1 MPDHRHVVRE
11 TRFEG
16 SLVSR
21 LAGAAG
27 RGCRLYWLGQ
37 AGFVIEIGGY
47 RLVVD
52 PYLSDSLAIKYRGGR
67 YPHERLMPPPVSPER
82 LGDVDLVLAT
92 HAHTDHMDPDTLRP
106 LLAANAHARLV
117 APAAEAAKARER
129 SGLDAARM
137 ILMTGGQAIEPLPG
151 LRIAATPAAHTS
163 LETDEQ
169 GRNHFL
175 GYAIRAG
182 GVTIWHSGDC
192 VPFDGLV
199 DAVRPLRPDLVLLP
213 VNGRDPELERN
224 GFAGNFSLAEA
235 IGLAADIGA
244 PAMIAHHY
252 GMFAFNSCDP
262 ERIDQAAAREQR
274 LAVLRARTGICWD
287 VAIDKGDGSKH

>member
-1 MPDHRHVVRE
+1 MPDRLHTVGE

-16 SLVSR
+16 SLESR
-21 LAGAAG
+21 LHGAAG
-27 RGCRLYWLGQ
+27 KGCRLYWLGQ

-52 PYLSDSLAIKYRGGR
+52 PYLSDSLATKYRGGR
-67 YPHERLMPPPVSPER
+67 FPHERLMPPPIAPER
-82 LGDVDLVLAT
+82 LGAVDLVLAT

-106 LLAANAHARLV
+106 LLAANASARLV

-137 ILMTGGQAIEPLPG
+137 LLMTGGQSIEPLPD
-151 LRIAATPAAHTS
+151 LRIAATPAAHTA

-169 GRNHFL
+169 DRNRFL

-199 DAVRPLRPDLVLLP
+199 EAVRPLRPDLVLLP
-213 VNGRDPELERN
+213 VNGRDAELERN
-224 GFAGNFSLAEA
+224 GFAGNFSLDEA

-244 PAMIAHHY
+244 PAMIAHHH

-262 ERIDQAAAREQR
+262 ERIDRAAAQEPR
-274 LAVLRARTGICWD
+274 LAVMRARTGVCWD

>member
-1 MPDHRHVVRE
+1 MPEHRHVVRE
-11 TRFEG
+11 THFEG
-16 SLVSR
+16 PLQAR

-27 RGCRLYWLGQ
+27 RDCRLYWLGQ
-37 AGFVIEIGGY
+37 AGFLIEIGGY
-47 RLVVD
+47 RLVID

-67 YPHERLMPPPVSPER
+67 YPHERLMPAPIAPER
-82 LGDVDLVLAT
+82 LGAVDLVLAT
-92 HAHTDHMDPDTLRP
+92 HAHTDHMDPYTLRP
-106 LLAANAHARLV
+106 LLAGNADARLV

-137 ILMTGGQAIEPLPG
+137 LLMTGGQSTEPLPG
-151 LRIAATPAAHTS
+151 LRIAATPAAHTA

-169 GRNHFL
+169 GRNRFL

-199 DAVRPLRPDLVLLP
+199 EAVRPLRPDLVLLP
-213 VNGRDPELERN
+213 VNGRDAGLERN
-224 GFAGNFSLAEA
+224 GFAGNFSLDEA

-244 PAMIAHHY
+244 PAMIAHHH

-262 ERIDQAAAREQR
+262 ERIDRAAAQEPR
-274 LAVLRARTGICWD
+274 LAVMRARTGVCWD
-287 VAIDKGDGSKH
+287 VTIDKRIGS